1 MDFPTFRRVL
11 QSFADRPA
19 DIDIAK
25 GTIVLAI
32 RNELIEATI
41 SQRADGLTV
50 EENGQRWPASQ
61 WICQRIAQ
69 LPLLADRILELIE
82 NEKYFVSPQG
92 VVLDDINDSPEEQL
106 RPIDDISE
114 TLLASLDNKPA
125 GVTNVIYLTSD
136 AGEGKTTLI
145 NHAARVQAANYKQ
158 KKVDWLL
165 LPVSLGGRTFMRF
178 DDVIVGTLMNR
189 LRFNVLFYDS
199 FVELVRLGAIVPA
212 LDGFEE
218 MFVEGSAGDAISAL
232 GNLMQAMQSSGA
244 TVIAAR
250 KAYFQY
256 KNLRAQ
262 TRLLDSMSGQS
273 VSFSRIGI
281 DRWNQRQFLAYASKR
296 RIADANGIYQQVSA
310 QLGADHPL
318 LTRAVLVERLLDVA
332 EESDER
338 VSLLAKI
345 KDDPSDYF
353 RQFIGSIIHREATR
367 KWIDKSGEPA
377 QSLLSVNEHYELLS
391 ELALEMWTTGAD
403 RLPQD
408 VLGYVAEMFSE
419 SRKKNRVITQQI
431 IERIKQHALVVASD
445 GGRYGFDHEEFYH
458 FFLGEAVGEIVQRK
472 DVGLLRRT
480 MSQATLP
487 QMAQQSAARQ
497 ILRSGMHRNEYTKVI
512 NDTFVA
518 ESRISLAKEN
528 LCGLSIHVFD
538 IVKEGRITISEGAFP
553 ANALNG
559 QRCGNVVFERC
570 YFQKTS
576 LIGSTLED
584 CVFDECE
591 IDGVECDSSTVLRN
605 VVLRDCRIV
614 SFSPTSESLSEYV
627 PERIVSS
634 MRQRGFIVEQA
645 EREADATTVPAE
657 QDRKMQIMERV
668 LRAFIRNTG
677 VNENALRRKLGPQA
691 VLFFDEMLPD
701 LTSRDVF
708 EEVQFRGAGNQRRYR
723 IRTSFDRVAGAIESC
738 GGSYDRFI
746 ELVTV

>member
-1 MDFPTFRRVL
+1 MDFPTFCRVL

-25 GTIVLAI
+25 GTVVLAI

-41 SQRADGLTV
+41 SQRSDGLTV
-50 EENGQRWPASQ
+50 EENGHKWPASQ

-82 NEKYFVSPQG
+82 DEKHFVSPQG
-92 VVLDDINDSPEEQL
+92 AVLDDINESPDETL
-106 RPIDDISE
+106 RPIDNISH
-114 TLLASLDNKPA
+114 TLLSSLDHKPA

-145 NHAARVQAANYKQ
+145 NHAARTQAANYKQ

-281 DRWNQRQFLAYASKR
+281 DRWNQKQFLAYALKR
-296 RIADANGIYQQVSA
+296 GIADASGIYQQVA
-310 QLGADHPL
+310 GQLGADHPL

-332 EESDER
+332 EESNER

-377 QSLLSVNEHYELLS
+377 QPLLSVDEHYELLS

-408 VLGYVAEMFSE
+408 VLGFVAEIFSE

-431 IERIKQHALVVASD
+431 TERIKQHALIVASD

-458 FFLGEAVGEIVQRK
+458 FFLGEAVGQVVQRK

-480 MSQATLP
+480 MSQAVLP
-487 QMAQQSAARQ
+487 QMSQESAARH
-497 ILRSGMHRNEYTKVI
+497 ILRSGMDRHEYTKVI
-512 NDTFVA
+512 KDTFVG

-528 LCGLSIHVFD
+528 LCGLSVHVFD
-538 IVKEGRITISEGAFP
+538 VVKEGEITISEGAFP
-553 ANALNG
+553 ANSLNG
-559 QRCGNVVFERC
+559 KRCCNVVFKHC

-576 LIGSTLED
+576 LAGSTLDD
-584 CVFDECE
+584 CVFEDCE
-591 IDGVECDSSTVLRN
+591 IDGFECDHSTTIRN
-605 VVLRDCRIV
+605 VVLRDCRIG
-614 SFSPTSESLSEYV
+614 SFSPTAESLSEYV
-627 PERIVSS
+627 PERIVST
-634 MRQRGFIVEQA
+634 MRRRGFVVEQA
-645 EREADATTVPAE
+645 EQEAKVSSASVEPDQKV
-657 QDRKMQIMERV
+657 QIMERV
-668 LRAFIRNTG
+668 LRAFIRATG
-677 VNENALRRKLGPQA
+677 VNENTIRRRLGPQGF
-691 VLFFDEMLPD
+691 LFFDEMLPD
-701 LTSRDVF
+701 LMSRGVF
-708 EEVQFRGAGNQRRYR
+708 EEIQFRGAGTQRRFG
-723 IRTSFDRVAGAIESC
+723 IKTSFDRVAGAIEGC
-738 GGSYDRFI
+738 GGRYERFLT
-746 ELVTV
+746 LVTV